1 MTFKEKIILKT
12 VYLLAFSLIVAGILF
27 FVDRYGTQYQNW
39 EMHNTI
45 VNEQN
50 TEKQVIS
57 WWYNRF
63 APNTSKEIY
72 PIYKTKL
79 KSWEKEKE
87 WLDLNKKMVKIDES
101 KVRILIL
108 GDSFVWGDGYE
119 NSADLWWKKLNV
131 ELRDR
136 GYDNIDIYAAGQ
148 CGSSTEDQLFWITK
162 TNMIEEIKPD
172 MIIIGYVYNDA
183 QRYTIEYKNGEYAG
197 RYFRVAINN
206 EKLFNCK
213 RMAQVF
219 PNVGYLLENMI
230 NNKINTYRNFD
241 DTTGYPGSIWPAKT
255 VEGKELEDYD
265 YEVVDPL
272 GEFCVGGGI
281 PTIAVTLPVGN
292 YLDMQKEIYDAV
304 MPLFEKAGIGFYNL
318 YDKNFEE
325 LLETYSNDD
334 LMINPVNTHPGRRLT
349 TYYAECVADILERDF
364 SDIVGEPDLKQQSNE
379 IIIDEGRPWSIYPVM
394 DEDNIVQISY
404 PAADGEY
411 KEQLQFMPV
420 DEPYIRISFQ
430 YPVGLSGIKLLGLD
444 NLNGARV
451 WVTAVSEDKGFDD
464 GTMYQLIQ
472 QDDGI
477 WKIENDRVTSI
488 CIHLDD
494 VGSEAIDFQMAL
506 MQ

>member
-272 GEFCVGGGI
+272 GEFCVGGG
-281 PTIAVTLPVGN
+281 VFR
-292 YLDMQKEIYDAV
+292 Q
-304 MPLFEKAGIGFYNL
+304 
-318 YDKNFEE
+318 
-325 LLETYSNDD
+325 LL
-334 LMINPVNTHPGRRLT
+334 
-349 TYYAECVADILERDF
+349 
-364 SDIVGEPDLKQQSNE
+364 
-379 IIIDEGRPWSIYPVM
+379 
-394 DEDNIVQISY
+394 
-404 PAADGEY
+404 
-411 KEQLQFMPV
+411 
-420 DEPYIRISFQ
+420 
-430 YPVGLSGIKLLGLD
+430 
-444 NLNGARV
+444 
-451 WVTAVSEDKGFDD
+451 
-464 GTMYQLIQ
+464 
-472 QDDGI
+472 
-477 WKIENDRVTSI
+477 
-488 CIHLDD
+488 
-494 VGSEAIDFQMAL
+494 
-506 MQ
+506 

>member
-1 MTFKEKIILKT
+1 M
-12 VYLLAFSLIVAGILF
+12 
-27 FVDRYGTQYQNW
+27 W
-39 EMHNTI
+39 
-45 VNEQN
+45 
-50 TEKQVIS
+50 
-57 WWYNRF
+57 
-63 APNTSKEIY
+63 
-72 PIYKTKL
+72 
-79 KSWEKEKE
+79 
-87 WLDLNKKMVKIDES
+87 
-101 KVRILIL
+101 
-108 GDSFVWGDGYE
+108 
-119 NSADLWWKKLNV
+119 
-131 ELRDR
+131 
-136 GYDNIDIYAAGQ
+136 
-148 CGSSTEDQLFWITK
+148 
-162 TNMIEEIKPD
+162 
-172 MIIIGYVYNDA
+172 
-183 QRYTIEYKNGEYAG
+183 
-197 RYFRVAINN
+197 
-206 EKLFNCK
+206 
-213 RMAQVF
+213 
-219 PNVGYLLENMI
+219 
-230 NNKINTYRNFD
+230 
-241 DTTGYPGSIWPAKT
+241 
-255 VEGKELEDYD
+255 
-265 YEVVDPL
+265 
-272 GEFCVGGGI
+272 GGGI
-281 PTIAVTLPVGN
+281 PTITVTLPVGN